1 MLTITTQGSNSH
13 KRHRH
18 VCEHSDRDAT
28 FKTLAERYKA
38 LLAGSRKK
46 NSRKRHRHVCEHSD
60 RDDDKDDDDNTII
73 PEDELILLAS
83 TMEQV
88 WILVVIK

>member
-13 KRHRH
+13 
-18 VCEHSDRDAT
+18 
-28 FKTLAERYKA
+28 
-38 LLAGSRKK
+38 
-46 NSRKRHRHVCEHSD
+46 KRHRHVCEHSD

-88 WILVVIK
+88 WILVVKK